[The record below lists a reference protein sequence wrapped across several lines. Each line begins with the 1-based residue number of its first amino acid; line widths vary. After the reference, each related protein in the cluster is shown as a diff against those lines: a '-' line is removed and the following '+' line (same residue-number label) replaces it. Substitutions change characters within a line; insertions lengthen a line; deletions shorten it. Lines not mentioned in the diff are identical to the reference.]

1 MVKYELKKL
10 FLNRFILITLISCIA
25 LTFAYAAYSKNC
37 YENGNLYTYE
47 AVFLDKNAFREITV
61 TKNNINTLEE
71 RISEIEADDRSYD
84 YIDPA
89 TRQFQYYGRFADETY
104 GKINEIYRNTESAK
118 EQEEKIKCL
127 ESYQIS
133 DRLFAEYCILSY
145 VTEQFRELEYRT
157 TLAYFNSFDGVDA
170 KTADELPSKYK
181 SELQSNLTRL
191 ESGVTYSSDFGWREL
206 LKAGK
211 ASALPVII
219 SILITLAAVT
229 AISRDYET
237 AMYSLIICTKNGRKK
252 ILQKKLVS
260 ISLFA
265 VMVSVIFNLS
275 ALCAYGIFFTL
286 NGKNASSA
294 AVISGIVLTLAQC
307 FPVMTA
313 FSALS
318 ALAVGFSA
326 LAVSSVCG
334 KSFVA
339 SGINLLL
346 IFIPFLFGF
355 FFTFKNENIN
365 AFIHSLPVNIPI
377 CDFSTSVYFGYTW
390 FGRDIGAGSSF
401 TAFIFMSFMLS
412 VISLPII
419 YYGWYKQRIIK

>member
-47 AVFLDKNAFREITV
+47 AVFLDKDAFREITV

-229 AISRDYET
+229 AISSDYET
-237 AMYSLIICTKNGRKK
+237 AMYSLIICTKNGRKNTAEK
-252 ILQKKLVS
+252 ACFNFPFCSNGFGDIQFKCTLCLWH
-260 ISLFA
+260 
-265 VMVSVIFNLS
+265 IFH
-275 ALCAYGIFFTL
+275 A
-286 NGKNASSA
+286 
-294 AVISGIVLTLAQC
+294 
-307 FPVMTA
+307 
-313 FSALS
+313 
-318 ALAVGFSA
+318 
-326 LAVSSVCG
+326 
-334 KSFVA
+334 
-339 SGINLLL
+339 
-346 IFIPFLFGF
+346 
-355 FFTFKNENIN
+355 E
-365 AFIHSLPVNIPI
+365 
-377 CDFSTSVYFGYTW
+377 W
-390 FGRDIGAGSSF
+390 
-401 TAFIFMSFMLS
+401 
-412 VISLPII
+412 
-419 YYGWYKQRIIK
+419 